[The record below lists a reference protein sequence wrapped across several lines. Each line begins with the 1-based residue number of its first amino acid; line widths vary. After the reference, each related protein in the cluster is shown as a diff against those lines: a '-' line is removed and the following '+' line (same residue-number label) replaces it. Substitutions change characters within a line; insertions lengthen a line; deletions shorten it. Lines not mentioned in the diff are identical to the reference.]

1 MRALDRK
8 LLRDLWRIRGQALAI
23 ALVIAC
29 GVATVV
35 MSFGALRSLEE
46 TRTAYYERYR
56 FADVFAGLTR
66 APEEL
71 AGRIGEIPGVARV
84 ETRIVKAATLDL
96 PGVAEPASA
105 KLLSLP
111 ERGEPQLNALALRRG
126 RPPEPGHPDEVV
138 IAQSFAEAHR
148 LNPGDRVRATVNGR
162 LRELRVVGVALSPE
176 YVYSLGPGQLMP
188 DARRFGVFWMGR
200 DALAAAFDLKGAF
213 NDVTLSLQR
222 DAREAEVIARLDTLL
237 APYGGLGAYGRKD
250 QLSNAFLSGEL
261 DQLRMTGRI
270 IPPVFLGVAAFLLHM
285 VVSRLIETEREQ
297 IGLLKAFGYA
307 DRDVGWHYLK
317 LVLALTGL
325 GVLMGF
331 ALGAWLGFGMTALY
345 AKFYDFP
352 ILLYQPAPEMFVV
365 AALVAG
371 GATVAGT
378 LTAVHRA
385 VTLPPAVAMVPA
397 PPVSYRRDALSR
409 SALGQAVDGPTRM
422 VVRHIARWPVRS
434 GLTVLGIAASVALLI
449 ASLFSFDSIETMIDV
464 QFFRTHRQDAT
475 VVFTEAR
482 QDAIL
487 TEVARLPGVLRAEG
501 VRNASVRLRAG
512 HLSRRAA
519 IQGME
524 HDAVLSRVLDAELRP
539 VALPPAGLVLSSK
552 LASLL
557 AVRAGDRVTVEV
569 LEGKRRTVAVPV
581 SAVVEEYIG
590 AEAYM
595 DRAALNHLMGE
606 GPVVSG
612 AHLQIDASRTDALF
626 RRLKELPM
634 LAGVTLRAASV
645 GAFRATVAETMSI
658 VLSFYVAFGGL
669 IAFGVLYNSARIT
682 LSERGRELA
691 SLRVLGF
698 TRGEVAY
705 ILLGELAVLTAL
717 ALPLG
722 CLLGYGL
729 AAVIAAGLDSDLFRV
744 PLVIEDRT
752 YGIAVLVV
760 LLSAIG
766 SGAAVGWRVARLDLI
781 AVLKTRE

>member
-1 MRALDRK
+1 MRALNRK

-56 FADVFAGLTR
+56 FAEIFAGLTR
-66 APEEL
+66 APEGL
-71 AGRIGEIPGVARV
+71 AGRIRAIPGVARV
-84 ETRIVKAATLDL
+84 ETRIVEAATLDM

-111 ERGEPQLNALALRRG
+111 ERGEPNLNALALRRG
-126 RPPEPGHPDEVV
+126 RLPEPNRPDEVV
-138 IAQSFAEAHR
+138 IAQSFADSHR

-162 LRELRVVGVALSPE
+162 LRDLHVVGVALSPE

-200 DALAAAFDLKGAF
+200 DALAAVFDLKGAF
-213 NDVTLSLQR
+213 NDVSLSLQR
-222 DAREAEVIARLDTLL
+222 DAREAEVIARLDALL

-285 VVSRLIETEREQ
+285 VISRLIETEREQ

-307 DRDVGWHYLK
+307 DREVGWHYMK

-325 GVLMGF
+325 GVALGF

-345 AKFYDFP
+345 ARFYNFP
-352 ILLYQPAPEMFVV
+352 ILLYQPAPEMFAL

-378 LTAVHRA
+378 LTAVRRA
-385 VTLPPAVAMVPA
+385 VTLPPALAMVPA
-397 PPVSYRRDALSR
+397 PPVSYRRNALSR
-409 SALGQAVDGPTRM
+409 SALGRAVDGPTRM
-422 VVRHIARWPVRS
+422 VVRHIVRWPVRAA
-434 GLTVLGIAASVALLI
+434 LTALGIAASVALLV

-487 TEVARLPGVLRAEG
+487 AEVARLPGVLRAEG
-501 VRNASVRLRAG
+501 VRTASVRLRAG

-519 IQGME
+519 IQGLE
-524 HDAVLSRVLDAELRP
+524 RDAALSRVLDAELRP

-557 AVRAGDRVTVEV
+557 AVRAGDLVTVEA
-569 LEGKRRTVAVPV
+569 LEGRRRTAAVPV
-581 SAVVEEYIG
+581 AAVVEEYIG

-595 DRAALNHLMGE
+595 DRAALNRLMGE

-612 AHLQIDASRTDALF
+612 AHLRIDENQADTLF

-634 LAGVTLRAASV
+634 LAGVTLRTASV

-705 ILLGELAVLTAL
+705 ILLGELAVLTVL

-722 CLLGYGL
+722 CALGYGL

-760 LLSAIG
+760 LLSAAV
-766 SGAAVGWRVARLDLI
+766 SGAAVGWRVARLNLI

>member
-1 MRALDRK
+1 MRALNRK

-35 MSFGALRSLEE
+35 TTFGTLRSLEE
-46 TRTAYYERYR
+46 TRIAYYERYR
-56 FADVFAGLTR
+56 FADVFASLTR
-66 APEEL
+66 APDGL
-71 AGRIGEIPGVARV
+71 AERLRDLPGVARV
-84 ETRIVKAATLDL
+84 ETRIVKAATLDI
-96 PGVAEPASA
+96 PGMAEPASSR
-105 KLLSLP
+105 LLSLP
-111 ERGEPQLNALALRRG
+111 ERGEPQLNVPVLRRG
-126 RPPEPGHPDEVV
+126 RLPDPAHPDEVAV
-138 IAQSFAEAHR
+138 AEAFAEAHR

-162 LRELRVVGVALSPE
+162 QRDLRVVGMALSPE

-188 DARRFGVFWMGR
+188 DSRRFGVFWMGR

-213 NDVTLSLQR
+213 NDVSLSLQR
-222 DAREAEVIARLDTLL
+222 DALEADVIAQVDVLL
-237 APYGGLGAYGRKD
+237 APYGGIGAYGRKD

-261 DQLRMTGRI
+261 DQLRMTGRV

-297 IGLLKAFGYA
+297 IGLLKAFGYS
-307 DRDVGWHYLK
+307 DLDVGWHYLK
-317 LVLALTGL
+317 LALALTAL

-331 ALGAWLGFGMTALY
+331 AAGAWLGFGMTRLY
-345 AKFYDFP
+345 AQFYSFP
-352 ILLYQPAPEMFVV
+352 ILLYQPAPEMFAV

-378 LTAVHRA
+378 VTAVRRA

-397 PPVSYRRDALSR
+397 PPVAYRRSALAR
-409 SALGQAVDGPTRM
+409 SALGRAVDGPTRM
-422 VVRHIARWPVRS
+422 VVRHIVRWPARS
-434 GLTVLGIAASVALLI
+434 ALTTLGIASAVALLI
-449 ASLFSFDSIETMIDV
+449 ASMFSFDAIETMIDV

-475 VVFTEAR
+475 IVFAEAR
-482 QDAIL
+482 QDAVL
-487 TEVARLPGVLRAEG
+487 AEVARLPGVQRAEG
-501 VRNASVRLRAG
+501 FRSASVRLRAG

-519 IQGME
+519 IQGLE
-524 HDAVLSRVLDAELRP
+524 QGAELSRVLDVELRP
-539 VALPPAGLVLSSK
+539 VELPPSGLVLSSK

-557 AVRAGDRVTVEV
+557 DVRAGDQVTVEA

-595 DRAALNHLMGE
+595 DRAALNRLMGE
-606 GPVVSG
+606 APVVSG
-612 AHLQIDASRTDALF
+612 AHLRIDPDQTDALF

-634 LAGVTLRAASV
+634 LAGITLRAATV
-645 GAFRATVAETMSI
+645 GSFRATLAETMNI
-658 VLSFYVAFGGL
+658 VLTFYVMFGGL

-705 ILLGELAVLTAL
+705 ILLGELAVLTAA

-729 AAVIAAGLDSDLFRV
+729 AAMIAAGLDSDLFRV
-744 PLVIEDRT
+744 PLVVEDAT
-752 YGIAVLVV
+752 FGVAALVV
-760 LLSAIG
+760 LVAAVV
-766 SGAAVGWRVARLDLI
+766 SGAAVGWRVSRLDLI